1 MGRYEPSSRLPI
13 KSFMVWT
20 MDKEAYAMEGII
32 WDIDDGRSMGEK
44 EIILAGLSRTDVGL
58 NRGGGTV
65 TIKKFYRDFN
75 INTNLNISMLDLKLL
90 QAPLPPWQFLIMC
103 HFCHF

>member
-1 MGRYEPSSRLPI
+1 MTPPH
-13 KSFMVWT
+13 
-20 MDKEAYAMEGII
+20 
-32 WDIDDGRSMGEK
+32 IDDGRSMGEK
-44 EIILAGLSRTDVGL
+44 EITLAGLSRTDVGL

-90 QAPLPPWQFLIMC
+90 QAPLPP
-103 HFCHF
+103 

>member
-58 NRGGGTV
+58 NRGGDRYYEIFSTV
-65 TIKKFYRDFN
+65 
-75 INTNLNISMLDLKLL
+75 ISTSI
-90 QAPLPPWQFLIMC
+90 QIWIFRC
-103 HFCHF
+103 